1 MKYRNLLIASTL
13 FLIMPAVTNTLKA
26 QQNAVNPQNRV
37 EMNAYT
43 YTPVLYQRGTSSADM
58 RMYPNP
64 ARSTANIY
72 INSIKDEDN
81 GEVVIFSSTGKRVY
95 KNFIRAGNNNVDLGN
110 LSDGMYIV
118 KVFLR
123 DRLVY
128 TDKLMVQK

>member
-13 FLIMPAVTNTLKA
+13 FLIMPAVTNTLRA
-26 QQNAVNPQNRV
+26 QQNAVSPQNKV

-81 GEVVIFSSTGKRVY
+81 GEVVIFNSTGTRVY

-128 TDKLMVQK
+128 TDK